1 MATPAPA
8 ALPVSCKDIWIP
20 QNTEAICWW
29 LSINLALFHKERPEL
44 NARFDRLGNG
54 NRLDPIVAVFNEL
67 YQHYSGQTPSP
78 ATVDEPNRV
87 DLLTKRSRDEI
98 AREAARLA
106 ATPAAVATPAPKPA
120 AGTKN
125 LGFQINS
132 DTYQAA
138 SEYLGKMVEWLA
150 DDTDKLQTV
159 FIPIINANSDG
170 LNFEYEYD
178 IYLHRKFF
186 GLLEHRE
193 EGTKLNA
200 TSSLKLFYE
209 FYQIPS
215 TRQTLVLSFER
226 QMFGGKYGNYTIN
239 PLEFLTLPTAVYP
252 TAATPAAAVAGAT
265 PAVAAGVVLAPDV
278 YMHPPGLPTIFDPT
292 DKDLSFEKAKEQ
304 AKKRLLEFNKTLP
317 VDTSQFEL
325 DAMTVSTPGGGHF
338 VTYIK
343 CNDTWIYDNGL
354 SQGPLSTKTGSK
366 TFNSFKEMMDS
377 EGDTIRQNVVLMYY
391 SKVP

>member
-1 MATPAPA
+1 MATAAPA
-8 ALPVSCKDIWIP
+8 ALTATPVSCKDIWIP
-20 QNTEAICWW
+20 QNNENICWW

-44 NARFDRLGNG
+44 QDRFNRLGTGANPL
-54 NRLDPIVAVFNEL
+54 NPIVTVFNEL
-67 YQHYSGQTPSP
+67 YRHYSGQTPSP
-78 ATVDEPNRV
+78 VSGEEVNRAASLTKQPRV
-87 DLLTKRSRDEI
+87 DI
-98 AREAARLA
+98 ATAAAGAAGAAAGAAGAAA
-106 ATPAAVATPAPKPA
+106 ATPAAAAAAT
-120 AGTKN
+120 GTKN

-226 QMFGGKYGNYTIN
+226 QMFGGKYGNYKIN
-239 PLEFLTLPTAVYP
+239 PLEFLTLPTATP
-252 TAATPAAAVAGAT
+252 TPAVTPAAGA
-265 PAVAAGVVLAPDV
+265 ALAQDV
-278 YMHPPGLPTIFDPT
+278 YQNPPGLPTIFDPT

-304 AKKRLLEFNKTLP
+304 AKKRLLEFNKTLD
-317 VDTSQFEL
+317 VETSTFEL